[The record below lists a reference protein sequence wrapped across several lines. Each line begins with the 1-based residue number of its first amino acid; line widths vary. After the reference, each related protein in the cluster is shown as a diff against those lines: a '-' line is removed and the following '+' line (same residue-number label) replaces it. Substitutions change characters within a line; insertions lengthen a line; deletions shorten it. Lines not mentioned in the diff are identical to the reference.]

1 MPSRSITLPNR
12 QAAVAVIQDGNK
24 FLTILR
30 SETVRAPGKIC
41 FPGGGVEPGETIAE
55 ALVRE
60 MQEELS
66 IEVEAGETIWR
77 SDSVRGFE
85 LHWCMAMIKPNQVIT
100 PNPLE
105 VASIQWLTGME
116 MLDLPNLLDTNREF
130 LDALDSNEFSL
141 KQ

>member
-85 LHWCMAMIKPNQVIT
+85 LHWCMATIKPNQVIT

>member
-85 LHWCMAMIKPNQVIT
+85 LHWCMATIKLNQVIT
-100 PNPLE
+100 PNPFE